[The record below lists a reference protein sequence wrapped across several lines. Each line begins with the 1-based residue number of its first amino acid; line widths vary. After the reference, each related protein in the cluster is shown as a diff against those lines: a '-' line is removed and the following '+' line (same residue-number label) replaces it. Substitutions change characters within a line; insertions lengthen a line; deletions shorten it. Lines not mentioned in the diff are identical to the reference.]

1 MKTLSEYIVS
11 ESKDT
16 AMQLIHEFV
25 TYGKSTYDWTNKED
39 IFEFL
44 FALTSFCEEYEIED
58 ELINA
63 VYKATRVNV
72 KFKQLTTPYGWSVV
86 LSKYIDIRKL
96 VETVELIVVDISSF
110 KEDERLLDE
119 FLYEYIK

>member
-1 MKTLSEYIVS
+1 MKTLTEYLVS

-16 AMQLIHEFV
+16 AMQIMHEFV
-25 TYGKSTYDWTNKED
+25 TYGKSTFDWTNKED
-39 IFEFL
+39 IIDFL
-44 FALTSFCEEYEIED
+44 FALTSFCEKYEIED

-72 KFKQLTTPYGWSVV
+72 KFKQLTTPYGWYGV

-96 VETVELIVVDISSF
+96 VETVELIVVNIQSF
-110 KEDERLLDE
+110 KEDERLLNE
-119 FLYEYIK
+119 FLYEYTK